1 MERWDLL
8 DDDRRLTGE
17 TLRRGEPL
25 PPGRFHTIIGV
36 WTIHDRLRRILLTKR
51 HPQKLI
57 CPNQWGKHRR
67 IHSRRRRKLRRRCPR
82 GARRN
87 RHGLPL

>member
-36 WTIHDRLRRILLTKR
+36 WTIHDR
-51 HPQKLI
+51 
-57 CPNQWGKHRR
+57 
-67 IHSRRRRKLRRRCPR
+67 RRCPR